1 MPHYHFELHIL
12 LVKDGEQPIHMT
24 KRVMDIYLTV
34 IMQIAYNMAQSYI
47 QCGWVIE
54 KVETKNFIFLP
65 DDSLTWFD

>member
-34 IMQIAYNMAQSYI
+34 IMQIAFNMAQSYI
-47 QCGWVIE
+47 QSGWVLE

>member
-34 IMQIAYNMAQSYI
+34 IVQIAYNMAQSYI
-47 QCGWVIE
+47 QKGWII
-54 KVETKNFIFLP
+54 KQIETKNFIFLP
-65 DDSLTWFD
+65 DDSLTWCD

>member
-47 QCGWVIE
+47 QCG
-54 KVETKNFIFLP
+54 N
-65 DDSLTWFD
+65 

>member
-47 QCGWVIE
+47 QKGWII
-54 KVETKNFIFLP
+54 KQIETKNFIFLP
-65 DDSLTWFD
+65 DDSLTWCD